1 MTEKF
6 LIIKQF
12 DTEKLSRRIS
22 EFECKEGYAPY
33 IFMNNLTW
41 QKLYEAYR
49 DDTLQKLDCLLKFCG
64 HTGLIGKYKGYKT
77 FEDNTLEFGEIE
89 LR

>member
-49 DDTLQKLDCLLKFCG
+49 DNTFQKWDGSSYYHG
-64 HTGLIGKYKGYKT
+64 HTGLIGKYQGYKM

>member
-22 EFECKEGYAPY
+22 EFEYKECYAPY
-33 IFMNNLTW
+33 IFMNNLT
-41 QKLYEAYR
+41 
-49 DDTLQKLDCLLKFCG
+49 
-64 HTGLIGKYKGYKT
+64 
-77 FEDNTLEFGEIE
+77 
-89 LR
+89 

>member
-1 MTEKF
+1 METFSIVDK
-6 LIIKQF
+6 INVG
-12 DTEKLSRRIS
+12 KLNTKIA
-22 EFECKEGYAPY
+22 EFVYKEGYAPY

-41 QKLYEAYR
+41 QKLYEPYR
-49 DDTLQKLDCLLKFCG
+49 DDTLQKLDGLLNFCG

>member
-1 MTEKF
+1 
-6 LIIKQF
+6 
-12 DTEKLSRRIS
+12 
-22 EFECKEGYAPY
+22 
-33 IFMNNLTW
+33 MNNLTW
-41 QKLYEAYR
+41 QKLYEPYR
-49 DDTLQKLDCLLKFCG
+49 DDTLQKLDGLLNFCG